1 MALPTSGPLSIN
13 DIRVELAASA
23 TNQSLGAFSDTAGFT
38 APDAISDFYGFDGGG
53 IGTGFNSNIGTGFDS
68 ALFGISIKSS
78 SNRLLIGGLFTNFN
92 GNTRNSLVELE
103 FDGIEDTGFYT
114 KLGSGF
120 NQAVRAFDFST
131 TDGST
136 TVGGDFTVF
145 NGNNR
150 NRLVRLDIVGNEVTS
165 FYTNLGAGFNSE
177 VMSIKRT
184 PINSE
189 DKMVVGGTFT
199 TLNSL
204 TRNRLVRLNANGT
217 EDAAFYTN
225 LGTGFNSDVFVV
237 SYAHTNGYYVGG
249 NFTSLNNNTRGKFTK
264 ILTSGQED
272 LTFAANF
279 TTGFNNGV
287 KAIQPVPNNGGAL
300 VGGFFTSLN
309 GLTRNRLVKI
319 NTSGAEDTSFYGNL
333 GAGFD
338 NPNSII
344 KSIEVIV
351 LVTDATYPSPYFK
364 YLVGGTFTT
373 FKGLTRNRLVL
384 LNPDGTEDT
393 AFNTNLGTGF
403 NNSVY
408 SATQLSNGKIIVGG
422 SFTTFN
428 GTNRNKIVALN
439 SDGTLSTT

>member
-13 DIRVELAASA
+13 DIRVELEASA
-23 TNQSLGAFSDTAGFT
+23 TDQSLGAFSDTAGFT

-53 IGTGFNSNIGTGFDS
+53 SGTGFNSNIGTGFDS
-68 ALFGISIKSS
+68 ALFSIGIKSS

-92 GNTRNSLVELE
+92 GNTRNFLVELE

-114 KLGSGF
+114 NLGSGF

-131 TDGST
+131 TDGTT

-150 NRLVRLDIVGNEVTS
+150 NRLVKIDTDGNEVTS
-165 FYTNLGAGFNSE
+165 FYTNLGAGFNSA

-184 PINSE
+184 PINSV

-204 TRNRLVRLNANGT
+204 TRNRLVR
-217 EDAAFYTN
+217 
-225 LGTGFNSDVFVV
+225 
-237 SYAHTNGYYVGG
+237 
-249 NFTSLNNNTRGKFTK
+249 
-264 ILTSGQED
+264 
-272 LTFAANF
+272 
-279 TTGFNNGV
+279 
-287 KAIQPVPNNGGAL
+287 
-300 VGGFFTSLN
+300 
-309 GLTRNRLVKI
+309 
-319 NTSGAEDTSFYGNL
+319 
-333 GAGFD
+333 
-338 NPNSII
+338 
-344 KSIEVIV
+344 
-351 LVTDATYPSPYFK
+351 
-364 YLVGGTFTT
+364 
-373 FKGLTRNRLVL
+373 

-408 SATQLSNGKIIVGG
+408 SATQLSNGQIIVGG

-439 SDGTLSTT
+439 PDGTLSTNGNLLVVGTDANGFPPVSHNTVSNESVNNQVITYTYTFVGQSGDIDATVHKVDEGPYPGPTVSAGYTTPAISGNISDYAFDPPFLILGGNATLLTFKFTLLTAAVDTVPSSPNNSSIVTRCQFCDP